1 MSPAEAVRSGF
12 AHYVRFDGRAS
23 RPAFWWWLPFAILLA
38 LAVTALDGPVF
49 EESML
54 LTLFVWLCLIPPS
67 LSVAIRRL
75 HDTDRSGWWI
85 LISFIP
91 IIGFAVLLI
100 FYLEDGD
107 SADNVYGPPTAR
119 RDKR

>member
-1 MSPAEAVRSGF
+1 MSPSEAVRSGF

-38 LAVTALDGPVF
+38 IAVTALDGTVF

-54 LTLFVWLCLIPPS
+54 LTLFVWLGLILPS

-91 IIGFAVLLI
+91 IIGFVVLLV
-100 FYLEDGD
+100 FYLQESDPGEN
-107 SADNVYGPPTAR
+107 SYGPPMAEGAA
-119 RDKR
+119 

>member
-1 MSPAEAVRSGF
+1 MSFSEAVRSGF

-23 RPAFWWWLPFAILLA
+23 RPAFWWWLLFAILVA
-38 LAVTALDGPVF
+38 IAVSALDGTIF

-54 LTLFVWLCLIPPS
+54 LTLFVWLGLILPS

-91 IIGFAVLLI
+91 IIGFITLLV
-100 FYLEDGD
+100 FYLQKGD
-107 SADNVYGPPTAR
+107 PGDNRYGPAMAE
-119 RDKR
+119 